1 MSDLKNIY
9 RIVEIVRKEINKDL
23 PIQQLALYLLVANR
37 PGISMTEICRVL
49 NMPQGSVS
57 RNVKQL
63 GCYLE
68 RRNGHEVVK
77 GLDLL
82 RTAPDPESHCRLLV
96 FLTCRGQELASQFQS
111 VAETQTYHR
120 QSSRYSANV
129 TGSLAAVQ

>member
-1 MSDLKNIY
+1 MLELRNIY

-37 PGISMTEICRVL
+37 PGISMTEICQVL
-49 NMPQGSVS
+49 SMPQGSVS

-68 RRNGHEVVK
+68 RRNGHEEVK
-77 GLDLL
+77 GLDLV

-96 FLTCRGQELASQFQS
+96 FPTRRGQDLANQFQS
-111 VAETQTYHR
+111 IAETPTYHR
-120 QSSRYSANV
+120 QSSRYPTAAS
-129 TGSLAAVQ
+129 GSLAAVQ